1 MLTLDHECRRT
12 LDGSGL
18 LYTYFDGPRIEFR
31 RYDTLRKIN
40 QVLYT
45 WPSLQGLTRPILM
58 PDQQVVL
65 ASCSRPLNICLAPG
79 RRGAAR
85 QITFERQGAS
95 HPNVSGEGQW
105 INYSVLGNPRQI
117 GIMDR
122 NGGHQ
127 ERLTDDSDVHFP
139 GSFSADNRRISYA
152 SYRDGV
158 WNLWWIDRITRERRQ
173 LTHLTSYGP

>member
-1 MLTLDHECRRT
+1 L
-12 LDGSGL
+12 
-18 LYTYFDGPRIEFR
+18 
-31 RYDTLRKIN
+31 
-40 QVLYT
+40 
-45 WPSLQGLTRPILM
+45 
-58 PDQQVVL
+58 
-65 ASCSRPLNICLAPG
+65 
-79 RRGAAR
+79 RRGEGGGPSN
-85 QITFERQGAS
+85 TFERQGAS

-173 LTHLTSYGP
+173 LTHLTSYGPYVRYPAWRPGSGEIVYEYSQVKGNVYLLNLP